1 MSGVPAEIDIIATD
15 DASDV
20 FQEVSSNF
28 SDMSSDVSEASDSM
42 STDVS
47 SSMQNTAGSVT
58 TMTTTVQ
65 ADTVQMQDSFN
76 QAADSA
82 QVSMNQVIVS
92 TQQAGE
98 ATEDSSSSFSKNA
111 MQMNTMAMSGAML
124 YMSVNNIE
132 NAQTSLAKA
141 NLTEEKAANSVT
153 LAQQAYNKAVAEYGP
168 TSLQAQDAQN
178 KLALAEQTQSV
189 DQERVSEAQRNY
201 NSTLVMSALTVIPS
215 VVGIMTTLNSLR
227 EAGTLGTIASTAAT
241 DAQSAAQWIQV
252 GATEAAT
259 GAMGLFDAVCDAN
272 PIMLVVLAVT
282 ALAALFYEAYEHCKP
297 FRDVINDLGHVIG
310 GALLS
315 AFNDLKSAGDALWNA
330 LNWAYTTILLPVA
343 NIFKEI
349 LVADLQVALIPV
361 KAFETAINAVANAV
375 KPLSGLIG
383 DLGSALSHLCF
394 AHAAPAAEE
403 FNKQVTQSIALSDQL
418 AHKTNTL
425 GSSLQG
431 LAGNVNVKG
440 GSGTSNVNI
449 SSPNI
454 TINGGITGSASL
466 KQTRDA
472 VSKGICDAMY
482 KKGLMNKVL

>member
-1 MSGVPAEIDIIATD
+1 VSGAPAEIDIVATD

-28 SDMSSDVSEASDSM
+28 NDMSSNVSEASDAM

-47 SSMQNTAGSVT
+47 DSMQNTAGSVT
-58 TMTTTVQ
+58 SMTTTVQ

-82 QVSMNQVIVS
+82 QVSMNQVTVS

-98 ATEDSSSSFSKNA
+98 ATEASSSSFSKNA

-132 NAQTSLAKA
+132 NAQTSLARA

-227 EAGTLGTIASTAAT
+227 EAGTLGTIASSVAT
-241 DAQSAAQWIQV
+241 NAQSAAQWIQV

-282 ALAALFYEAYEHCKP
+282 ALAAIFYEAYEHCKP
-297 FRDVINDLGHVIG
+297 FRDVMNDLGHVVG

-315 AFNDLKSAGDALWNA
+315 AFNDLKSAGDALWSG
-330 LNWAYTTILLPVA
+330 LNWAYTNILLPVA
-343 NIFKEI
+343 NFFKEI

-361 KAFETAINAVANAV
+361 KTFETAINAVANAV
-375 KPLSGLIG
+375 KPLSSLIG

-403 FNKQVTQSIALSDQL
+403 FNKQVTQSITLSDQL

-482 KKGLMNKVL
+482 KKGIMNKVL

>member
-1 MSGVPAEIDIIATD
+1 
-15 DASDV
+15 
-20 FQEVSSNF
+20 
-28 SDMSSDVSEASDSM
+28 
-42 STDVS
+42 
-47 SSMQNTAGSVT
+47 
-58 TMTTTVQ
+58 MTTTVQ

-82 QVSMNQVIVS
+82 QVSMNQVTVS

-98 ATEDSSSSFSKNA
+98 ATEASSSSFGKNA

-132 NAQTSLAKA
+132 NAQTSLARA

-201 NSTLVMSALTVIPS
+201 NSTLDDVGSLTVIPS

-227 EAGTLGTIASTAAT
+227 EAGTLGTIASSVAT
-241 DAQSAAQWIQV
+241 NAQSAAQWIQV

-282 ALAALFYEAYEHCKP
+282 ALAAIFYEAYEHCKP
-297 FRDVINDLGHVIG
+297 FRDVMNDLGHVVG

-315 AFNDLKSAGDALWNA
+315 AFNDLKSAGDALWSG
-330 LNWAYTTILLPVA
+330 LNWAYTNILLPVA
-343 NIFKEI
+343 NFFKEI

-375 KPLSGLIG
+375 KPLSSLIG

-403 FNKQVTQSIALSDQL
+403 FNKQVTQSITLSDQL

-482 KKGLMNKVL
+482 KKGIMNKVL

>member
-1 MSGVPAEIDIIATD
+1 MLWDCL
-15 DASDV
+15 
-20 FQEVSSNF
+20 
-28 SDMSSDVSEASDSM
+28 
-42 STDVS
+42 
-47 SSMQNTAGSVT
+47 MQS
-58 TMTTTVQ
+58 
-65 ADTVQMQDSFN
+65 
-76 QAADSA
+76 
-82 QVSMNQVIVS
+82 
-92 TQQAGE
+92 
-98 ATEDSSSSFSKNA
+98 
-111 MQMNTMAMSGAML
+111 AML
-124 YMSVNNIE
+124 
-132 NAQTSLAKA
+132 TRL
-141 NLTEEKAANSVT
+141 
-153 LAQQAYNKAVAEYGP
+153 
-168 TSLQAQDAQN
+168 
-178 KLALAEQTQSV
+178 
-189 DQERVSEAQRNY
+189 
-201 NSTLVMSALTVIPS
+201 
-215 VVGIMTTLNSLR
+215 
-227 EAGTLGTIASTAAT
+227 
-241 DAQSAAQWIQV
+241 
-252 GATEAAT
+252 
-259 GAMGLFDAVCDAN
+259 C
-272 PIMLVVLAVT
+272 LVVLAVT

-343 NIFKEI
+343 NFFKEI

-454 TINGGITGSASL
+454 TINAPGATPGSAPL
-466 KQTRDA
+466 QKQPAPIANTTATIMANVGPFLSGFIRA
-472 VSKGICDAMY
+472 HPWLSQLLPAQISF
-482 KKGLMNKVL
+482 VLPGTSTG

>member
-1 MSGVPAEIDIIATD
+1 
-15 DASDV
+15 
-20 FQEVSSNF
+20 
-28 SDMSSDVSEASDSM
+28 
-42 STDVS
+42 
-47 SSMQNTAGSVT
+47 
-58 TMTTTVQ
+58 MTTTVQ

-82 QVSMNQVIVS
+82 QVSMNQVTVS

-98 ATEDSSSSFSKNA
+98 ATEASSSSFSKNA

-132 NAQTSLAKA
+132 NAQTSLARA

-201 NSTLVMSALTVIPS
+201 NSTLIMSALTVIPS

-227 EAGTLGTIASTAAT
+227 EAGTLGTIASTVAT
-241 DAQSAAQWIQV
+241 NAQSAAQWIQV

-282 ALAALFYEAYEHCKP
+282 ALAAIFYEAYEHCKP
-297 FRDVINDLGHVIG
+297 FRDVMNDLGHVIG

-315 AFNDLKSAGDALWNA
+315 
-330 LNWAYTTILLPVA
+330 
-343 NIFKEI
+343 
-349 LVADLQVALIPV
+349 
-361 KAFETAINAVANAV
+361 
-375 KPLSGLIG
+375 
-383 DLGSALSHLCF
+383 CF
-394 AHAAPAAEE
+394 
-403 FNKQVTQSIALSDQL
+403 
-418 AHKTNTL
+418 
-425 GSSLQG
+425 
-431 LAGNVNVKG
+431 
-440 GSGTSNVNI
+440 
-449 SSPNI
+449 
-454 TINGGITGSASL
+454 
-466 KQTRDA
+466 
-472 VSKGICDAMY
+472 
-482 KKGLMNKVL
+482 